1 MTQQYQYGGLPQ
13 YSNGQHQLTPITNL
27 HTRPYQQDSPG
38 PSQILPPIHTQQS
51 NTGSNYTGGPPLYRS
66 HAASAPQTPR
76 TPVGSNTPASTSS
89 AGSFAPS
96 TSQHHGPAVQAHSNF
111 APIMPPYAGAQS
123 NGMHINST
131 PQSATNDSPSAY
143 YGQGQVSQLANAV
156 YGAQNRQASL
166 QSYAAHN
173 QASPQTQ
180 ESSESRLVPVVGS
193 QGRRGILPSAPGR
206 APPVGSALDGTAR
219 GVVPPT
225 KNAEGK
231 YPCLY
236 CNKTYL
242 HLKHLKRHH
251 LRRTYATLITWNL
264 LTDTMSC
271 RHWRTS
277 ISMLPLPGNLLP
289 QRHPETPLQ

>member
-1 MTQQYQYGGLPQ
+1 MTQQYQYGGLPH
-13 YSNGQHQLTPITNL
+13 YSNAQHQLTPITNL

-51 NTGSNYTGGPPLYRS
+51 NTGSSYTGGPPLFRS

-76 TPVGSNTPASTSS
+76 TPIGSNTPGSTSS
-89 AGSFAPS
+89 AGSFVPS
-96 TSQHHGPAVQAHSNF
+96 TSQHHATGAQAPSNF
-111 APIMPPYAGAQS
+111 APIMPPYSGAQS
-123 NGMHINST
+123 NGMHMNST
-131 PQSATNDSPSAY
+131 PQSASNDSPSGY
-143 YGQGQVSQLANAV
+143 YGQGQVPQMAHAN
-156 YGAQNRQASL
+156 YGPQSRQSSL
-166 QSYAAHN
+166 PSYAPHN
-173 QASPQTQ
+173 QASPHTQ

-206 APPVGSALDGTAR
+206 APAVGSALDGTAR

-225 KNAEGK
+225 KNADGK

-251 LRRTYATLITWNL
+251 LRRTCASFIIW
-264 LTDTMSC
+264 DS
-271 RHWRTS
+271 
-277 ISMLPLPGNLLP
+277 
-289 QRHPETPLQ
+289 